1 MKKILLIVCL
11 AITATI
17 SAKDFCEKKN
27 SEEKRETKEEKK
39 IIAERCHTYGMVA
52 WCKPNDMVIDSVC
65 WDDAVPGS
73 YEQSRACMRENGQL
87 YNIFMC
93 GTSDYAG
100 LTDSIY

>member
-1 MKKILLIVCL
+1 MIASI
-11 AITATI
+11 AITATA
-17 SAKDFCEKKN
+17 SAKDFSVKKI
-27 SEEKRETKEEKK
+27 SEETKEEIVVEKAK
-39 IIAERCHTYGMVA
+39 AERCHTYGMVA

-73 YEQSRACMRENGQL
+73 YEHSRACMRENGQL

>member
-1 MKKILLIVCL
+1 MKKFLLVASI
-11 AITATI
+11 AITATVN
-17 SAKDFCEKKN
+17 AKDFCEKKK
-27 SEEKRETKEEKK
+27 SEETKEENVAEKVK
-39 IIAERCHTYGMVA
+39 SERCHTYGMVA
-52 WCKPNDMVIDSVC
+52 WCKPNEMVVDSVC
-65 WDDAVPGS
+65 YDDAVPGS